1 MLNHEV
7 DHGAPAELAGE
18 LGLSRQAV
26 EAAVEYLLASG
37 LLRVRSGGR
46 LVAVAPDEAASE
58 VLGPLER
65 EIRTRRA
72 TMDRTRRDLM
82 SFMPAFE
89 ASISAQQHRNQFQLI
104 RHLADVRSVIADLA
118 DHCQEEILT
127 AQPGGGHEVSA
138 LAEAAP
144 RDEDLLRRDVRM
156 KVLYQHTAGLRP
168 DISGYIE
175 RITKLGA
182 QVRTLDDRFTRMLVF
197 DRKAAVIAVPGNP
210 HAAAL
215 VREPHMV
222 AVMVEVHERLWLAA
236 EPFTVG
242 TSPRAEITDDL
253 RRVIVRLLIE
263 GMTDASIATRLGIS
277 VRTCRRHI
285 AEIMA
290 AMGAQSRL
298 QAGYLLAAQER
309 AGGLAR

>member
-7 DHGAPAELAGE
+7 DHGVPAELAEE
-18 LGLSRQAV
+18 LGLPRPAV
-26 EAAVEYLLASG
+26 EAAVEYLLTSG
-37 LLRVRSGGR
+37 LVRIRSGGR
-46 LVAVAPDEAASE
+46 LVAVAPDEAVVE

-65 EIRTRRA
+65 EMRTRRA
-72 TMDRTRRDLM
+72 SMDRKRKDLM

-89 ASISAQQHRNQFQLI
+89 ESASAQQHRSQFQLI
-104 RHLADVRSVIADLA
+104 RRLADVRSVIADLA
-118 DHCQEEILT
+118 DHCQEEVLT
-127 AQPGGGHEVSA
+127 AQPGGGREVSA
-138 LAEAAP
+138 LEEAAP
-144 RDEDLLRRDVRM
+144 RDEDLLRRDVRL

-168 DISGYIE
+168 DIKDYVE

-197 DRKAAVIAVPGNP
+197 DRKAAVIAVPGDP

-222 AVMVEVHERLWLAA
+222 AVMVEVHERLWLGA
-236 EPFTVG
+236 EPYTGG
-242 TSPRAEITDDL
+242 TSLRADLTDDL

-263 GMTDASIATRLGIS
+263 GMTDASVATRLGIS

-290 AMGAQSRL
+290 EMGAQSRL
-298 QAGYLLAAQER
+298 QAGYLLAAQQR
-309 AGGLAR
+309 VGA